1 MTFDAIIFFTAA
13 YGIPLSMILF
23 AWAMEPKPSKGNSG
37 VRL

>member
-13 YGIPLSMILF
+13 YGWFLGMILF
-23 AWAMEPKPSKGNSG
+23 AWYMEPKKSGGNTG